1 MECKR
6 ILPYSCQFCP
16 YVGYDP
22 NGFQKHLQCKPSCE
36 QFYKEK
42 QVTTGEIIDFSS
54 GKVKN
59 TFATPNETSYH
70 YNRFFPSGEQDTVQ
84 LNLANDTIANMDYKS
99 KLASLNKTM
108 NTTTNASG
116 YISTSRII
124 SSIRNEIHPIDHSIQ
139 SNIGN
144 TNNENAESI
153 ADEREEGDIFNNN
166 GIILDNE
173 EHTHLVGASTLDITE
188 EQSKMNKRFSEMTF
202 THTEEACID
211 LFHLLK
217 TSNVPL
223 VMFDR
228 IIRWLKRHESG
239 ICDNGISGI
248 MNRNNF
254 INSMNQKLYGSSIS
268 MMKPKLKPTVLS
280 SGRTSNV
287 VVFSIK
293 EMILK
298 MVTNKSLFH
307 PDNLLLDPTNPCG
320 DVLDDG
326 YYGDVNTGTWFAEA
340 KAREC
345 TLPNHILMPFCHFID
360 GLSVDKYGK
369 LSVEA
374 VLSCCLW

>member
-1 MECKR
+1 
-6 ILPYSCQFCP
+6 
-16 YVGYDP
+16 
-22 NGFQKHLQCKPSCE
+22 
-36 QFYKEK
+36 
-42 QVTTGEIIDFSS
+42 
-54 GKVKN
+54 
-59 TFATPNETSYH
+59 
-70 YNRFFPSGEQDTVQ
+70 
-84 LNLANDTIANMDYKS
+84 
-99 KLASLNKTM
+99 
-108 NTTTNASG
+108 
-116 YISTSRII
+116 
-124 SSIRNEIHPIDHSIQ
+124 
-139 SNIGN
+139 
-144 TNNENAESI
+144 
-153 ADEREEGDIFNNN
+153 
-166 GIILDNE
+166 
-173 EHTHLVGASTLDITE
+173 
-188 EQSKMNKRFSEMTF
+188 MTF
-202 THTEEACID
+202 THTEEASID
-211 LFHLLK
+211 WFHLLK

-223 VMFDR
+223 VMFNR

-340 KAREC
+340 KSREC
-345 TLPNHILMPFCHFID
+345 TLTNHILIPFCHFID

-374 VLSCCLW
+374 VLSCCLWYNRKARNRSSTWFVQGFIEDQKLFRGQKNYVRNEKLQDYYDMMYKIFEEMKVIRDAGGIKLTLDFGHYGKHDVVAIPVIQYVIGDCKGNDTLCGRKGGHALSMKGLCRDCNISPENGDDTCIDRPLLCQYLKKEDVENKARKS